1 MKRFIAVAAVIITI
15 AAIQI
20 HHTLKSHNHPQR
32 TVHLSSELTN
42 SISEIPV
49 LNGLDRE
56 FMAYLSKWNIRGA
69 SLAIMRRDSLVYA
82 KGYGWA
88 DKEKGI
94 RMDVGHIMRVASV
107 SKLITAIGIMR
118 LQDQGRLS
126 IKDKVFGPTGVLR
139 DTYMNKLAKDTLYRD
154 LTIEH
159 LLRHEGGYQK
169 DFMFSSLT
177 VKSSLNLPEPPDA
190 DDFIRFTLPRKLGFA
205 PGTTQKYSNFG
216 YLLLSKII
224 ETVSGMP
231 YEEFTNEF
239 VLKPAGCFDMHIAGN
254 YYSQKKDNEVR
265 YYAHGGAEQQVDEFT
280 GSGNKVD
287 RCYGGNNITVLSG
300 AGAWCASPAELARLV
315 AAIDG
320 RPEIPDI
327 ISKEAFSQMTE
338 YFYKEKFSLGW
349 NDTNPETGWR
359 RTGTFSGTSALVQYY
374 PDDEC
379 WILVTNT
386 STWKGSTLPVETDSL
401 FRKCRYLYG
410 HDLPQRTLF

>member
-1 MKRFIAVAAVIITI
+1 MSEV
-15 AAIQI
+15 
-20 HHTLKSHNHPQR
+20 
-32 TVHLSSELTN
+32 SEL
-42 SISEIPV
+42 S
-49 LNGLDRE
+49 GLDQE
-56 FMAYLSKWNIRGA
+56 INNYLSKWSIQGA
-69 SLAIMRRDSLVYA
+69 SLAVMRKDSLVYA

-88 DKEKGI
+88 DKAKGV
-94 RMDVGHIMRVASV
+94 RMNVNNILRVASV
-107 SKLITAIGIMR
+107 SKLITAVGIMR
-118 LQDQGRLS
+118 LQDQGKLS
-126 IKDKVFGPTGVLR
+126 ITDKVFGPSGVLK
-139 DTYMNKLAKDTLYRD
+139 DTYMNELAQDTLYKD

-159 LLRHEGGYQK
+159 LLRHEGGWQR

-177 VKSSLNLPEPPDA
+177 VKSRLQLSKAPQE
-190 DDFIRFTLPRKLGFA
+190 DDFIRFTLPQKLGFA

-224 ETVSGMP
+224 ETASGMP
-231 YEEFTNEF
+231 YEEYTREF

-254 YYSQKKDNEVR
+254 YYSQKRENEVR
-265 YYAHGGAEQQVDEFT
+265 YYPHGGADQQVSEYT
-280 GSGNKVD
+280 GSGRKVD

-300 AGAWCASPAELARLV
+300 AGAWCASPVELARFV
-315 AAIDG
+315 ASIDG

-327 ISKEAFSQMTE
+327 ISKKAVDQMTE

-374 PDDEC
+374 PDEEC

-401 FRKCRYLYG
+401 FRKCRNLYG
-410 HDLPQRTLF
+410 RDLPKKTMFK